1 MASDLAILNSYLRGV
16 AYQQITVPQNYKE
29 NDLKDI
35 IKDFDKYKLMPCV
48 SAITGA
54 ELFVTLECILVQQAL
69 GLCDER
75 TINIIG
81 QTVDNY

>member
-1 MASDLAILNSYLRGV
+1 
-16 AYQQITVPQNYKE
+16 
-29 NDLKDI
+29 
-35 IKDFDKYKLMPCV
+35 MPCV